1 MFFDTETI
9 SCLLID
15 GRSSLEESGEQ
26 ISEDIRGLLDF
37 TVSININNCCVEAM
51 AGVHH
56 PLFEDWLCLVDI
68 LLGLVSLRS
77 ETLNLKSQGLSLTY
91 LCRRSL

>member
-1 MFFDTETI
+1 
-9 SCLLID
+9 
-15 GRSSLEESGEQ
+15 
-26 ISEDIRGLLDF
+26 
-37 TVSININNCCVEAM
+37 M

-77 ETLNLKSQGLSLTY
+77 ETLNLKVRDSRSLTFVGEVSSKSKT
-91 LCRRSL
+91 LSSPLTELTE